1 MIPLKTLF
9 QHLARPEVTEVAMV
23 SGRHPFARVSGSLEV
38 LDADVLTSDD
48 ILQLLFNAGGSRY
61 VDSLG
66 PKAVQ
71 WATRA
76 EGLGAVLVAALQK
89 GDAVQARFTL
99 KNRESGSADPG
110 SSNRATPVMEEAP
123 RRAERPAQPPPAPI
137 PAPVITTASKARV
150 GSESPAPLM
159 GSSETSFDFQLD
171 DQRPPSTPASP
182 LPRVAPINAPPSPP
196 PIPRAAPIAATPPP
210 LVPRAPSVPASS
222 TPTPPPLASA
232 PPTLS
237 TRGRR
242 ATLDDPFGDAVVRA
256 PGLAARSASPP
267 PRPPSVPA
275 PTVSSARE
283 APPTAPTGTPR
294 PPSSETRAV
303 PPSSGLR
310 PGSSPREPGRLPP
323 SASLAPRDAERAVT
337 RPAKREPV
345 PNEPVTGPSLIAQR
359 EAPPLVVSNLRSPGP
374 GHHSRVFRDLLLSA
388 RNAHA
393 SDLHIVAQRK
403 PLLRISGELIGRG
416 NPLDPE
422 LCEHMILE
430 RVPPRL
436 LLQLERDG
444 SCDFALEDQRA
455 GRFRVNVTRQRTGF
469 KASLRLIDQE
479 IPTLATLGLP
489 DAIGLATHHHQGLI
503 VLTGPTG
510 HGKTTTL
517 AALVDILNSGTTRHI
532 ITVEDPVE
540 YLHPRKMALMSQREV
555 GTHTRSFASALKGSL
570 REDPDVIVVGEL
582 RDTETV
588 RMALSASETGHLVI
602 GTMNTPSAAKTI
614 DRLIDLFPPGD
625 QQQVR
630 ITLAGGLR
638 LIVSQRLLPRSEG
651 PGMVAAAEVLPGST
665 ALWNLIRDNKTFQ
678 IPSLQ
683 QRGKGLGILRLDD
696 SLAELVRAGKT
707 SAEAAIR
714 LAEAPE
720 ELAAV
725 LAGKRG
731 PAVAP
736 GAAPP
741 PAVPPAPSSDAGAPT
756 SNLKGLFNKAGA
768 LLGKRGS

>member
-1 MIPLKTLF
+1 MIPLKTIY

-23 SGRHPFARVSGSLEV
+23 SGRHPFARVGASLEV
-38 LDADVLTSDD
+38 LDTDVVSSDD

-66 PKAVQ
+66 PKAMQ

-76 EGLGAVLVAALQK
+76 DGVGAVLVAALMK
-89 GDAVQARFTL
+89 GDTVQARFTL
-99 KNRESGSADPG
+99 RNRDASAAEG
-110 SSNRATPVMEEAP
+110 SSSARAAEEPARKERSSSVPQDDSSRRDRVPRPLPTPVA
-123 RRAERPAQPPPAPI
+123 PPPAPTR
-137 PAPVITTASKARV
+137 PRAVPEAAP
-150 GSESPAPLM
+150 PLM
-159 GSSETSFDFQLD
+159 GSTETSFDFQLD

-182 LPRVAPINAPPSPP
+182 LPRVAPIVPTTPAPKPAPKP
-196 PIPRAAPIAATPPP
+196 AAP
-210 LVPRAPSVPASS
+210 AP
-222 TPTPPPLASA
+222 A
-232 PPTLS
+232 PVALNP
-237 TRGRR
+237 RGRR
-242 ATLDDPFGDAVVRA
+242 ATLDDPFGEAVVRPPPAA
-256 PGLAARSASPP
+256 PARPPSAPPVAASPP
-267 PRPPSVPA
+267 EPPSAAFEP
-275 PTVSSARE
+275 S
-283 APPTAPTGTPR
+283 PR
-294 PPSSETRAV
+294 PPSSQVRAAPE
-303 PPSSGLR
+303 PPASSA
-310 PGSSPREPGRLPP
+310 SP
-323 SASLAPRDAERAVT
+323 SASPRAPSRRSASTAPEAREPEPAAAPRRSTPAS
-337 RPAKREPV
+337 RPAVQPEPA
-345 PNEPVTGPSLIAQR
+345 LK
-359 EAPPLVVSNLRSPGP
+359 LRSPGP
-374 GHHSRVFRDLLLSA
+374 GHHSRVFRDLLFSA
-388 RNAHA
+388 RSARA

-403 PLLRISGELIGRG
+403 PLLRISGEMVGRG

-436 LLQLERDG
+436 LGQLERDG
-444 SCDFALEDQRA
+444 SCDFALEDPRA

-469 KASLRLIDQE
+469 KASLRLIGQE
-479 IPTLATLGLP
+479 IPTLASLGLP

-517 AALVDILNSGTTRHI
+517 AAIVDVLNSTTTRHI

-540 YLHPRKMALMSQREV
+540 YIHPRKMALMSQREV
-555 GTHTRSFASALKGSL
+555 GTHTRSFGSALKGSL

-638 LIVSQRLLPRSEG
+638 MIVSQRLLPSSEG

-665 ALWNLIRDNKTFQ
+665 ALWNLIRDSKTFQ

-683 QRGKGLGILRLDD
+683 QRGKGLGIIRLDD

-720 ELAAV
+720 ELSA
-725 LAGKRG
+725 LLSGKR
-731 PAVAP
+731 AAASAP
-736 GAAPP
+736 GAPPPPPSSPSTDAPP
-741 PAVPPAPSSDAGAPT
+741 PSPRS
-756 SNLKGLFNKAGA
+756 LKGLFNKAGA
-768 LLGKRGS
+768 FLGKRGG

>member
-1 MIPLKTLF
+1 MIPLKTLY
-9 QHLARPEVTEVAMV
+9 QHLARPDVTEVAMV
-23 SGRHPFARVSGSLEV
+23 SGRHPFARVGGSLEV

-66 PKAVQ
+66 PKPTQ

-76 EGLGAVLVAALQK
+76 DGVGAVLVAALMK
-89 GDAVQARFTL
+89 GETVQARFTL
-99 KNRESGSADPG
+99 RNRESGSADAGPTP
-110 SSNRATPVMEEAP
+110 RASAAVVEEAP
-123 RRAERPAQPPPAPI
+123 RRERPAREVPATPAPAVVAA
-137 PAPVITTASKARV
+137 PAKARPAK
-150 GSESPAPLM
+150 EPPAPLM

-182 LPRVAPINAPPSPP
+182 LPRVLPITA
-196 PIPRAAPIAATPPP
+196 
-210 LVPRAPSVPASS
+210 
-222 TPTPPPLASA
+222 PTPPPPAPALT

-237 TRGRR
+237 ARGRR
-242 ATLDDPFGDAVVRA
+242 ATLDDPFGDAVVR
-256 PGLAARSASPP
+256 PPSRSASPP
-267 PRPPSVPA
+267 PPPRPPSAPA
-275 PTVSSARE
+275 PGSASPKE
-283 APPTAPTGTPR
+283 PPSTAPTGTPR
-294 PPSSETRAV
+294 TPSADARSA
-303 PPSSGLR
+303 PAAPSSGLR
-310 PGSSPREPGRLPP
+310 PGSSPREPSRFPP
-323 SASLAPRDAERAVT
+323 TAPREAERA
-337 RPAKREPV
+337 APV
-345 PNEPVTGPSLIAQR
+345 PAPREPSLITPSSAPPPAQR
-359 EAPPLVVSNLRSPGP
+359 AIEPPAVSKLRSPGP

-444 SCDFALEDQRA
+444 SCDFALEEARA

-469 KASLRLIDQE
+469 KASLRLINQE
-479 IPTLATLGLP
+479 IPTLASLGLP
-489 DAIGLATHHHQGLI
+489 EAIGLATHHHQGLI

-517 AALVDILNSGTTRHI
+517 AAIVDIINSETSRHI

-540 YLHPRKMALMSQREV
+540 YIHPRKKALMSQREV
-555 GTHTRSFASALKGSL
+555 GTHTRSFGSALKGSL

-638 LIVSQRLLPRSEG
+638 LIVSQRLLPSSAG

-696 SLAELVRAGKT
+696 SLADLVRAGKT
-707 SAEAAIR
+707 AAEGAIR

-731 PAVAP
+731 SAQATGTAP
-736 GAAPP
+736 QPP
-741 PAVPPAPSSDAGAPT
+741 PSTPTTEGQPPGPT
-756 SNLKGLFNKAGA
+756 HLKGLINKAGA
-768 LLGKRGS
+768 FLGKRGG